1 MGASKLGSKNR
12 AAPSIL
18 DRGQKLPTYEDYPM
32 PRGKLSRT
40 NIQHGIDVARD
51 TARWEG
57 VDPLSISVIV
67 DTSSTKPASYT
78 DKVGCLTKSRGGGLA
93 LWSVQHGRRLNVK
106 ELMRLQ
112 GFDPTEVSVPIT
124 RNKFGA
130 LLGNAYT
137 KTVFERV
144 LECAINSAKLAARS

>member
-1 MGASKLGSKNR
+1 MPRSKLAKKN
-12 AAPSIL
+12 I
-18 DRGQKLPTYEDYPM
+18 E
-32 PRGKLSRT
+32 
-40 NIQHGIDVARD
+40 HGIALARNI
-51 TARWEG
+51 ALWEG
-57 VDPLSISVIV
+57 IDPVSVSVIV

-78 DKVGCLTKSRGGGLA
+78 DKVGCLTKSRGSGLA

-112 GFDPTEVSVPIT
+112 GFDPTEVSVSIT
-124 RNKFGA
+124 HNKVGA

-144 LECAINSAKLAARS
+144 LACAINSAKAAACS